1 MFGVENSKQTKS
13 FPERI
18 HTTIPTSTIRIRHSR
33 RWKYHTFILSVWEM
47 VQPRGLE
54 FLWFSLL
61 RCVFLLA
68 RKPSLV
74 NSIPKLF
81 DHLRSFG
88 KKKIMVKVIR
98 LLTYKSIIALQ
109 LANYNVH
116 PQIQQT
122 FLQNQREHIRLTSCF
137 HAGPSPWRRT
147 KRRILRYKL
156 NLLRSG
162 HWQVK
167 LLENALCFGWCN
179 VFLQVFYKHISI
191 GL

>member
-1 MFGVENSKQTKS
+1 MKISYIHPIGLRNGSTSRIGV
-13 FPERI
+13 
-18 HTTIPTSTIRIRHSR
+18 
-33 RWKYHTFILSVWEM
+33 
-47 VQPRGLE
+47 
-54 FLWFSLL
+54 
-61 RCVFLLA
+61 
-68 RKPSLV
+68 SLV
-74 NSIPKLF
+74 FIAQMCFFVSKETQPSKLYTEVIWSF
-81 DHLRSFG
+81 KELRE
-88 KKKIMVKVIR
+88 KKIMVKVIR

-109 LANYNVH
+109 LANYNFH